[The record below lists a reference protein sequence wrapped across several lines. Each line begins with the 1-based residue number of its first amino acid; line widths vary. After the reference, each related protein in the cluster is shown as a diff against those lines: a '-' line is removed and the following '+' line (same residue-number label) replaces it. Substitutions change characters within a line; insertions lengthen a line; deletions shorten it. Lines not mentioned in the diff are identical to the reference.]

1 MQAFDPKNTLKGLG
15 ELAGI
20 LSAIDQGKLQ
30 LSDFQ
35 SKMNKSLEKGILEN
49 NREEALDFFLDLSV
63 ELGASKTYGK
73 ILRGAADV
81 FGSQGLDVA
90 VSEILKSAGVSRRTF
105 YQFFSNSEQVCET
118 IYALSLSIGRI
129 YLKSR
134 LEIIDSPEEL
144 FRDISRSYF
153 KFYQIGGLLMCRLTG
168 LAMITNTNMN
178 LIYKNHLELIS
189 LWVYEKT
196 SNHLNKDIDQ
206 LIIKSY
212 FMTLTAMVLD
222 SSLNVHTPKEEKAK
236 ISKALDTYTD
246 IWLRGINT

>member
-105 YQFFSNSEQVCET
+105 YQFFFQTQNK
-118 IYALSLSIGRI
+118 YA
-129 YLKSR
+129 K
-134 LEIIDSPEEL
+134 
-144 FRDISRSYF
+144 
-153 KFYQIGGLLMCRLTG
+153 Q
-168 LAMITNTNMN
+168 
-178 LIYKNHLELIS
+178 
-189 LWVYEKT
+189 
-196 SNHLNKDIDQ
+196 
-206 LIIKSY
+206 
-212 FMTLTAMVLD
+212 
-222 SSLNVHTPKEEKAK
+222 
-236 ISKALDTYTD
+236 YTH
-246 IWLRGINT
+246 